1 MQILQFVEPTEAAPR
16 GSWAY
21 VDACNMTSRV
31 CQCDSEP
38 MALFGFIETVSRVPA
53 QMCQGWA
60 ESRRRCARGGP
71 SPGAD
76 VPGASRVLAQMW
88 QARAES
94 RRRCARREPSPGA
107 DVPGASRVA
116 AQVTVTLFTIE
127 WLSRFLTV
135 HAVRHSSCPIG
146 PQVMLSLM
154 PVESTSD
161 ALSLL
166 ACTKRVIRFLFDVC
180 VFSSS

>member
-31 CQCDSEP
+31 CECDSEP
-38 MALFGFIETVSRVPA
+38 MALFGFIETVSRVPM
-53 QMCQGWA
+53 QMGQGW
-60 ESRRRCARGGP
+60 
-71 SPGAD
+71 
-76 VPGASRVLAQMW
+76 
-88 QARAES
+88 AES

-146 PQVMLSLM
+146 PQVTLSLM